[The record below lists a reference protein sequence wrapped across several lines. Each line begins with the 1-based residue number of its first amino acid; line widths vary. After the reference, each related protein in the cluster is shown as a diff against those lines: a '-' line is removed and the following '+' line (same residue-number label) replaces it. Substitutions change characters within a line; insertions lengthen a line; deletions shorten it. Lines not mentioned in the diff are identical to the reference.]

1 MTEQKLFTLLV
12 SNEDNSLESLEAL
25 LMSRGVGIWN
35 SRTCAE
41 AARLMD
47 QTHPELIF
55 TTVLLDDG
63 TWRNIVTLA
72 ENAPVP
78 TNVIVVGKTDDYRLY
93 IAAMDYG
100 AFDFIV
106 PPFECE
112 PVGHVV
118 RVAAESVRRRRESQ
132 AVRAVA

>member
-1 MTEQKLFTLLV
+1 MTEKKLFTLLV
-12 SNEDNSLESLEAL
+12 SDEDNSIESLAAVL
-25 LMSRGVGIWN
+25 TSRGVGVWN

-41 AARLMD
+41 AARLVD

-55 TTVLLDDG
+55 TTTLHDDG
-63 TWRNIVTLA
+63 TWRNIVMLA

-78 TNVIVVGKTDDYRLY
+78 TNVIVVGKSDDYRLY

-106 PPFECE
+106 PPFESE
-112 PVGHVV
+112 PIGHVV
-118 RVAAESVRRRRESQ
+118 RVAAENVRRRRESQ
-132 AVRAVA
+132 AIKAAA